1 LRGVK
6 ALVYVDEMKVVRGCV
21 KRMNQGIK
29 DAVSKGMPL
38 SYVEKVVRP
47 FVREELVKEEEE
59 PFHPDKIDVREGF
72 ISF

>member
-1 LRGVK
+1 MDR
-6 ALVYVDEMKVVRGCV
+6 
-21 KRMNQGIK
+21 GIK

-38 SYVEKVVRP
+38 SYVEKVIRP
-47 FVREELVKEEEE
+47 FVREEED

>member
-1 LRGVK
+1 
-6 ALVYVDEMKVVRGCV
+6 V

-38 SYVEKVVRP
+38 SYVEKVIRP
-47 FVREELVKEEEE
+47 LVREELVKEEEE
-59 PFHPDKIDVREGF
+59 PFHPDKIDVGEGF